1 MDPPPQ
7 YGHQGMPQNTYD
19 MNAYTNAG
27 YAASPQQVN
36 VVVQQPTAAQ
46 KIYVE
51 PKNYPLPRS
60 WKSGLCGC
68 FDDIGNCLL
77 TACFGPCMLCVVSLV
92 FKSLASDKRKFLINS
107 SPHFLSRLL

>member
-92 FKSLASDKRKFLINS
+92 F
-107 SPHFLSRLL
+107 